1 MPLNREFGD
10 WMSLVNCLR
19 VFREIKDNRKINF
32 VLLAEKTNLSVKE
45 IKRAIKYLQASDMIS
60 EVNSKI
66 KINVKRLNEVS

>member
-1 MPLNREFGD
+1 
-10 WMSLVNCLR
+10 MSLVNCLR
-19 VFREIKDNRKINF
+19 VFREIKDNRKINL